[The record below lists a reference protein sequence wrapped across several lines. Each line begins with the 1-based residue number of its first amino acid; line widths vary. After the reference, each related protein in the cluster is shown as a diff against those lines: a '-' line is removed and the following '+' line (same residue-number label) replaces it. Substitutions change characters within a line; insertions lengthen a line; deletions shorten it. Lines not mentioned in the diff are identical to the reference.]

1 MKIAPPKTP
10 RRRGNTMWDFRIGNH
25 FFSFKFK
32 SRPSQQFTAYAAIAR
47 GVKPSHAK

>member
-1 MKIAPPKTP
+1 MKTARQKSA
-10 RRRGNTMWDFRIGNH
+10 RRPHPSMWDFRIGNQ

-32 SRPSQQFTAYAAIAR
+32 SRPAEQFTAYAAIAA